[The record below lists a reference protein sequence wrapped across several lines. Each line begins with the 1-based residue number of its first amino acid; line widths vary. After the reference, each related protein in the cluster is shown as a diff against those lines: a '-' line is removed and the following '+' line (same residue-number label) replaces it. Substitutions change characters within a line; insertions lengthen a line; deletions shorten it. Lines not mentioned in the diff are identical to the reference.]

1 MKNKGV
7 DSMDT
12 ENNIRDVLI
21 SEIKDN
27 ETLDLKLN
35 EIYNRILEK
44 DEDGKDYIDKL
55 IDSGYY
61 NGWESKLFYNYEIDE
76 LEVHFLTDKSIPCG
90 KTVYTGLSIDFTYKD
105 NICSYEC
112 EEYTDNCTKKDECLK
127 DALYE
132 DYIEFQD
139 DIISNIFEGIEIRG
153 FD

>member
-12 ENNIRDVLI
+12 ENNIIDVLI

-61 NGWESKLFYNYEIDE
+61 NQWESKLFYNYEIDE
-76 LEVHFLTDKSIPCG
+76 LEVHLLTDKSTPHE
-90 KTVYTGLSIDFTYKD
+90 KTVYTGLSLDFRYQE
-105 NICSYEC
+105 NICSEC

-139 DIISNIFEGIEIRG
+139 SIISNIFKGIEIRG

>member
-1 MKNKGV
+1 
-7 DSMDT
+7 MDT
-12 ENNIRDVLI
+12 ENNIKGMLI

-27 ETLDLKLN
+27 ETLNLKLN

-61 NGWESKLFYNYEIDE
+61 NQWESKLFYNYEIDE
-76 LEVHFLTDKSIPCG
+76 LEVYLLTNESTPYE
-90 KTVYTGLSIDFTYKD
+90 KTVYTGLSLDFTYKD
-105 NICSYEC
+105 NICSEC

-139 DIISNIFEGIEIRG
+139 DIISNIFKGIEIRG